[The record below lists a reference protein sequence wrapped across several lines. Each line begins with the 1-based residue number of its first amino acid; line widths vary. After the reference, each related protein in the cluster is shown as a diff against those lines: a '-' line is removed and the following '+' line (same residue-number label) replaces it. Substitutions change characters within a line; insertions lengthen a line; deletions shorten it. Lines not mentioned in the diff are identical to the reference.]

1 MTTLTALGILSI
13 AFVVLFTAHAARAG
27 RDPRRAIAEAWVNIL
42 IGFSINY
49 GANLLILPLVG
60 AHISA
65 ASNWWMGWLYTVISI
80 LRQYA
85 IRRWFQT
92 RLERL
97 VDAIASRRA
106 A

>member
-1 MTTLTALGILSI
+1 MTTALGLLAI
-13 AFVVLFTAHAARAG
+13 AFVVIFTAHAARSG

-42 IGFSINY
+42 IGFSVNY
-49 GANLLILPLVG
+49 IANLIILPLAG

-65 ASNWWMGWLYTVISI
+65 ASNWWMGWLYTVVSI
-80 LRQYA
+80 VRQYA

-97 VDAIASRRA
+97 VDAISSRGA
-106 A
+106 E